1 MKETHGEAALGGDG
15 VEEGLVG
22 RVHGRLST
30 ILAGAGT
37 RAVRVTDASVRR
49 VTRAVRVTHALVR
62 RLSSSDRVTDA
73 PVRRLGRGGGG
84 ELYEHGADA
93 AALAEL
99 VSPVVAPVALAPPL
113 ELAPPPTGAS
123 ASMGIGLG
131 RASIGCTF

>member
-1 MKETHGEAALGGDG
+1 MA
-15 VEEGLVG
+15 G
-22 RVHGRLST
+22 RATDASVRRVTRAVRVADASVRRV
-30 ILAGAGT
+30 T